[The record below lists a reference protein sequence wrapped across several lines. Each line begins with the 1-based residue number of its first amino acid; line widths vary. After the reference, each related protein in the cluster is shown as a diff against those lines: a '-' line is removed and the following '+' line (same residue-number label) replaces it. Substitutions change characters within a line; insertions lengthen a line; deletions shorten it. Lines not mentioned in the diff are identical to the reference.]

1 MFKLYY
7 IAFIGMLLYSCKTA
21 TKAFEKGNYEDAV
34 ELAVKKLQKD
44 PSNAEMHAIV
54 KNAYAAVVNKHEA
67 NISLYSGSNG
77 DTKYEKIYN
86 EYRKLQDVSDL
97 VRRTPALANVVGAS
111 DYSSYVQTYKQK
123 TGQVYFE
130 RGLALME
137 RGDKA
142 SFRQAYNELRNA
154 YRYKNDSEVKTKMDE
169 AYNAAVTRVL
179 IVTNDNYG
187 TYNNGMYGNGMYGSN
202 YNNYNMS
209 YKLRNFQDELVRNL
223 KFQSNDQFVQFYTE
237 WDARSNNITPD
248 ETLEMRLGNLNI
260 GRSYDNTYSRNVS
273 KEIVVREIVYKPDS
287 VVRQYATVSAT
298 VNVTRRTYVS
308 EGDLIVSSRD
318 ASGRYLWN
326 DMVRADQSWQ
336 TEFASYTG
344 DQRALSASDLAL
356 INNSGNYGYN
366 QTRQENIIDELLRQL
381 QNDALN
387 RFRSYYSRYY

>member
-7 IAFIGMLLYSCKTA
+7 LAFIGMLLYSCKTA